1 MKDDR
6 FYLIHVAECIS
17 KVEEYVASGHDS
29 FMDTSMIQDAVLT
42 NLQIR
47 GESTGRISVETRAKY
62 PDIDWR
68 GIVGLRNVIVH
79 DYLGVTLTRVWE
91 LIELNLPA
99 LKNQVEAMLRDLEA
113 PPWPIRP

>member
-29 FMDTSMIQDAVLT
+29 FMDTPMIQDAVLR
-42 NLQIR
+42 NLQIM
-47 GESTGRISVETRAKY
+47 GESTGRISVQ
-62 PDIDWR
+62 
-68 GIVGLRNVIVH
+68 
-79 DYLGVTLTRVWE
+79 TRVWE

-99 LKNQVEAMLRDLEA
+99 LENQVEAILRDLEA
-113 PPWPIRP
+113 PS